1 MNIKRETI
9 DKFCSIYGTLSIQMA
24 YSSKY
29 VSYELIDWVRMGED
43 MKNLNYISICGFV
56 GDRFVDVSF
65 STPKNK
71 EITVDYLIKK
81 VNDKMKVDNYY
92 TNLTKVFE
100 KLITNARFYATTY
113 GIGMETLFYNS
124 AKSKEDVET
133 LEKFLTE
140 NKIEYRN
147 EYSDARWVYRF
158 IISKSK
164 ENIEKIKNIKTN

>member
-9 DKFCSIYGTLSIQMA
+9 DKFRSIYGTLNVQMT

-43 MKNLNYISICGFV
+43 IKKLNYISIVGFV
-56 GDRFVDVSF
+56 GDTFVDVSF

-100 KLITNARFYATTY
+100 KLISNARFYATTY

-124 AKSKEDVET
+124 EKAKENVET
-133 LEKFLTE
+133 LERFLTA

-158 IISKSK
+158 VISKSK
-164 ENIEKIKNIKTN
+164 ENIEKIKNIK